1 MEFSARAWFGIA
13 VAAIVVLLG
22 GTAGLV
28 WTVDPYFHYRRPDAD
43 RFRYT
48 LDNQRSQNDGI
59 VRHFDYRALITG
71 SSMTENFKASDVER
85 LWGLKT
91 VKVPFSGASFREL
104 NRIVRAA
111 CDANPDLELVI
122 VGLDF
127 NKLIMA
133 RDWMRVDLGKF
144 PDYLYDANPLNDVNY
159 LLNLDAIRKSASGLF
174 GRGITSFDAY
184 SFRVHDPS
192 EYGARSVL
200 KNCRRAEVAAVVQGE
215 YAESDRRTV
224 AGNIEANILP
234 MAAKCRKTVFFFTPY
249 SAAWVYLRKLGG
261 TYERQLA
268 AERQFIEAILKC
280 PNARLFSFND
290 RIELTGD
297 LRNYCDTCHYGPWI
311 NTRILEWIRAGEGEL
326 TKDNYEAYLRREREV
341 YEKFDFKSLFDL

>member
-1 MEFSARAWFGIA
+1 
-13 VAAIVVLLG
+13 
-22 GTAGLV
+22 
-28 WTVDPYFHYRRPDAD
+28 
-43 RFRYT
+43 
-48 LDNQRSQNDGI
+48 
-59 VRHFDYRALITG
+59 
-71 SSMTENFKASDVER
+71 MTENFKASDVER

-127 NKLIMA
+127 NKLIME

-144 PDYLYDANPLNDVNY
+144 PDYLYDMNPLNDISY
-159 LLNLDAIRKSASGLF
+159 LLNLDAIRKAVFGLL
-174 GRGITSFDAY
+174 GCGITSFDEY

-200 KNCRRAEVAAVVQGE
+200 KSCCRAEVAAVAQGE
-215 YAESDRRTV
+215 YSESDRRTV

-234 MAAKCRKTVFFFTPY
+234 MAAKCRKVVFFFTPY

-261 TYERQLA
+261 TYARQLA

-290 RIELTGD
+290 RLELTGD

-311 NTRILEWIRAGEGEL
+311 NTRILEWIRVGEGEL
-326 TKDNYEAYLRREREV
+326 TKGNYEAYLRREREV
-341 YEKFDFKSLFDL
+341 YEKFDYRAMFDAKAGSDGR